1 MEQITTSEYHFQLLR
16 IIQFLKLKYI
26 QFVLSKLSISMIKT
40 MIQTKLSLEACSFSQ
55 FMHATWCME
64 EMLFWYTYTKI

>member
-1 MEQITTSEYHFQLLR
+1 MEAPICGVMISKFNLPQMMVQITTSEYHFQLLR

-40 MIQTKLSLEACSFSQ
+40 MIQTK
-55 FMHATWCME
+55 
-64 EMLFWYTYTKI
+64 